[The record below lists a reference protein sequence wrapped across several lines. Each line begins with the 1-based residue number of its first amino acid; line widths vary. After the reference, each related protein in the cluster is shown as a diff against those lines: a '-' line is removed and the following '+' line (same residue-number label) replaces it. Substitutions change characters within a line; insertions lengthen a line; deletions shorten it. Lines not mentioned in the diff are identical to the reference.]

1 MTIYGK
7 ESFTKIV
14 TVLRSGGDYQR
25 IHVEKIR
32 DMVERYVSEFEFI
45 CLTDSP
51 TEEYD
56 RPLKHDWPGWW
67 AKMEIFNIP
76 GPVLFLDLDTIIV
89 DNIDC
94 IIKSLKDQPFVT
106 LRDAFRG
113 GSNIWSGIMSWSK
126 NVSYLYR
133 AFAKDP
139 PFHKI
144 VFFHGTPR
152 PWQQDVVPY

>member
-106 LRDAFRG
+106 LRDAFGAANRTVQM
-113 GSNIWSGIMSWSK
+113 SGIGSDIGSGHHE
-126 NVSYLYR
+126 LER
-133 AFAKDP
+133 RRLRTCIALFAE
-139 PFHKI
+139 
-144 VFFHGTPR
+144 GS
-152 PWQQDVVPY
+152 